1 MVNAE
6 LESFRRQIDKIDA
19 DIVELLAD
27 RFRITAEVGQLKA
40 RKGLEA
46 VDPARESSQ
55 QTTYRH
61 SPSCTGSTPIWS
73 SASFDR

>member
-27 RFRITAEVGQLKA
+27 RFRITA
-40 RKGLEA
+40 
-46 VDPARESSQ
+46 
-55 QTTYRH
+55 
-61 SPSCTGSTPIWS
+61 
-73 SASFDR
+73 